1 MVDLRSQDSFDA
13 KSPALEHFLVEG
25 LHCPSCI
32 REIEGALK
40 NKPIIKNARVNLT
53 TQRLAVEWSGIS
65 PDTAANSDEV
75 IETLKG
81 LGFKG
86 YLFRDDPS
94 AADDDK
100 EGRRLLI
107 CMAVAGFAMMNIM
120 LLSISDWAGS
130 DMGDKTR
137 VFFHWLS
144 ALIALP
150 AAAVAGMP
158 FYKSAWGALKART
171 LNMDVP
177 ISLAVIL
184 SLGMSVMQTILHA
197 EDTYYDAAVMLLFFL
212 LIGRYLD
219 RKMRNHARATAHN
232 LMSYRPNKATIVT
245 ESGETESTVIE
256 LLSPD
261 MIVRV
266 APGERIPV
274 DGVIIRGLSEV
285 DTSLVTG
292 ETLPVKAGIDD
303 KVFAGTMNVS
313 GALDIRITALS
324 GKTLLDEIIGL
335 METAEQGRAKY
346 VRLADKAAQI
356 YAPAVHLLALF
367 TFAGWMIFSSVGWQ
381 QSLITAIAVLI
392 ITCPCALG
400 LAVPVVQIVASS
412 RLFKNGIL
420 VKAPDGLERLAEVD
434 TIAFDKTGTLT
445 LGQPEIANGDE
456 LAPADLERAAS
467 LAKTSTH
474 PLCRAL
480 IVACHE
486 RDIPTIATD
495 SPLHE
500 EPGMGLKAMING
512 REVRLGN
519 RDWCAV
525 PAELNDN
532 ARYSELWLRDGD
544 REPVFLAFQDRLRR
558 DAPQVVQWFRNK
570 GFDILLL
577 SGDRPDVV
585 AEVAGKLGVTDYL
598 GAAKPQDKI
607 DRLEELKARGRKILM
622 VGDGLNDAPALA
634 AAHVSISP
642 ASAADVSQNAA
653 DFIFQSQNLDSIV
666 RAWQVAKSSRRLV
679 FTNFALAALYNVIA
693 VPFAAAGL
701 LTPLIAAIAMSSS
714 SILVTGNALRLN
726 LVKLFVSK
734 ATPTATVA
742 AKSCCSEPAAAAEVK
757 SCCKGN

>member
-1 MVDLRSQDSFDA
+1 MAALKSQDAFDR
-13 KSPALEHFLVEG
+13 KGPELEYFLVEG

-32 REIEGALK
+32 REIEGALGQ
-40 NKPIIKNARVNLT
+40 NPIIKNARLNLT
-53 TQRLAVEWSGIS
+53 TQRLAVEWSGDS
-65 PDTAANSDEV
+65 ADTEANSDEV
-75 IETLKG
+75 IETLKD

-86 YLFRDDPS
+86 YLFKDDPS
-94 AADDDK
+94 AAAADK
-100 EGRRLLI
+100 ESRWLLI
-107 CMAVAGFAMMNIM
+107 CMGIAGFAMMNIM
-120 LLSISDWAGS
+120 LLSVSDWAGS
-130 DMGDKTR
+130 DMGEQTR
-137 VFFHWLS
+137 GFFHWIS

-150 AAAVAGMP
+150 ACAVAGMP
-158 FYKSAWGALKART
+158 FYKSAWGSLKARR

-184 SLGMSVMQTILHA
+184 SLLMSVMQTLNGGQ
-197 EDTYYDAAVMLLFFL
+197 DTYYDAAVMLLFFL
-212 LIGRYLD
+212 LIGRFLD

-232 LMSYRPNKATIVT
+232 LMSYRPNKATVVT
-245 ESGETESTVIE
+245 QGGDTETCAIE
-256 LLSPD
+256 LLEPE
-261 MIVRV
+261 MVVRV

-274 DGVIIRGLSEV
+274 DGEIIRGTSEV

-292 ETLPVKAGIDD
+292 ETIPVKAIIGD
-303 KVFAGTMNVS
+303 KVFTGTMNVS
-313 GALDIRITALS
+313 GALDIRVTALS

-356 YAPAVHLLALF
+356 YAPAVHLLALA
-367 TFAGWMIFSSVGWQ
+367 TFLGWMIFSTVGWE

-412 RLFKNGIL
+412 RLFKSGIL
-420 VKAPDGLERLAEVD
+420 VKAPDGLERLAEID

-445 LGQPEIANGDE
+445 LGQPEIANGDDID
-456 LAPADLERAAS
+456 PADLELAAS

-486 RDIPTIATD
+486 RDIPTIATE

-500 EPGMGLKAMING
+500 EPGMGLKATTHG

-525 PAELNDN
+525 PTHIQENT
-532 ARYSELWLRDGD
+532 RYSELWLKVEGRDA
-544 REPVFLAFQDRLRR
+544 VFLAFQDRLRT
-558 DAPQVVQWFRNK
+558 DAAQVVAWFQNK

-585 AEVAGKLGVTDYL
+585 AEVAGKLGITDYM

-607 DRLEELKARGRKILM
+607 DRLEDLKAQGRKILM
-622 VGDGLNDAPALA
+622 VGDGLNDAPALSA
-634 AAHVSISP
+634 AYVSISP
-642 ASAADVSQNAA
+642 STAADVSQNAA

-666 RAWQVAKSSRRLV
+666 RAYQVSHMSRKLV
-679 FTNFALAALYNVIA
+679 FTNFALAAIYNLIA
-693 VPFAAAGL
+693 VPFAAAGFL
-701 LTPLIAAIAMSSS
+701 SPLIAAIAMSSS
-714 SILVTGNALRLN
+714 SILVTSNALRLN
-726 LVKLFVSK
+726 LVKLFDSRTGK
-734 ATPTATVA
+734 
-742 AKSCCSEPAAAAEVK
+742 
-757 SCCKGN
+757 

>member
-1 MVDLRSQDSFDA
+1 MTVL
-13 KSPALEHFLVEG
+13 KSANHFGGNFGGKKPAIEHFLVEG

-32 REIEGALK
+32 REIEGTLREKTIVK
-40 NKPIIKNARVNLT
+40 NVRLNLT
-53 TQRLAVEWSGIS
+53 THRLAVEWARDSA
-65 PDTAANSDEV
+65 DFHENVTDNNDE
-75 IETLKG
+75 IITSLKE

-94 AADDDK
+94 AAKDDK
-100 EGRRLLI
+100 EGRWLLI
-107 CMAVAGFAMMNIM
+107 CMAIAGFAMMNIM
-120 LLSISDWAGS
+120 LFSVSEWAGS
-130 DMGDKTR
+130 DMGTQTR
-137 VFFHWLS
+137 GFFNWVS

-150 AAAVAGMP
+150 AASIAGMP
-158 FYKSAWGALKART
+158 FFKSAWGALRART

-184 SLGMSVMQTILHA
+184 SLGMSVMQTILQSG
-197 EDTYYDAAVMLLFFL
+197 DTYYDAAVMLLFFL

-232 LMSYRPNKATIVT
+232 LMSYRPSKATIVKPDGTT
-245 ESGETESTVIE
+245 EGCVIE
-256 LLSPD
+256 MLSPD

-266 APGERIPV
+266 APGESIPV
-274 DGVIIRGLSEV
+274 DGIIIRGTSEV

-292 ETLPVKAGIDD
+292 ETLPVKATIED
-303 KVFAGTMNVS
+303 KVFAGTMNIN
-313 GALDIRITALS
+313 GALDIRITALA

-335 METAEQGRAKY
+335 METAEQGRARY

-356 YAPAVHLLALF
+356 YAPAVHLLALL
-367 TFAGWMIFSSVGWQ
+367 TFIGWMTFSMVGWQ

-420 VKAPDGLERLAEVD
+420 VKAPDGLERLAEIDVV
-434 TIAFDKTGTLT
+434 AFDKTGTLT
-445 LGQPEIANGDE
+445 LGQPGMANGDDID
-456 LAPADLERAAS
+456 PKDLELAAS

-486 RDIPTIATD
+486 RGIATIATD

-500 EPGMGLKAMING
+500 EPGMGLRATIDG

-519 RDWCAV
+519 RDWCGI
-525 PAELNDN
+525 PADIEENT
-532 ARYSELWLRDGD
+532 RYSELWLKSGTA
-544 REPVFLAFQDRLRR
+544 EPVFFAFQDRLRA
-558 DAPQVVQWFRNK
+558 DAAQVVDWFRNK

-585 AEVAGKLGVTDYL
+585 ADVSKELGITDFT

-607 DRLEELKARGRKILM
+607 MRLEQLKARGKKILM
-622 VGDGLNDAPALA
+622 VGDGLNDAPALSA
-634 AAHVSISP
+634 AYVSISP
-642 ASAADVSQNAA
+642 STAADISQNAA
-653 DFIFQSQNLDSIV
+653 DFIFQSQSLDSIV
-666 RAWQVAKSSRRLV
+666 RAYQISRSSRRLV
-679 FTNFALAALYNVIA
+679 FINFGFAAVYNIIA
-693 VPFAAAGL
+693 VPFAAAGM
-701 LTPLIAAIAMSSS
+701 LTPLIAALAMSGS
-714 SILVTGNALRLN
+714 SIVVIANALRLN
-726 LVKLFVSK
+726 LGKLFSSRPSINSSSNSGENK
-734 ATPTATVA
+734 
-742 AKSCCSEPAAAAEVK
+742 
-757 SCCKGN
+757 

>member
-1 MVDLRSQDSFDA
+1 MVALKSQDNFDH
-13 KSPALEHFLVEG
+13 KSPKLEHFLVEG

-32 REIEGALK
+32 REIEGALQQ
-40 NKPIIKNARVNLT
+40 KPIIKNVRLNLT
-53 TQRLAVEWSGIS
+53 TQRLAVEWAGDH
-65 PDTAANSDEV
+65 PDSAANSDEV
-75 IETLKG
+75 IDTLKG

-86 YLFRDDPS
+86 YLFKDDPS
-94 AADDDK
+94 AISDDK
-100 EGRRLLI
+100 ESRWLLI
-107 CMAVAGFAMMNIM
+107 CMGIAGFAMMNIM
-120 LLSISDWAGS
+120 LLSVSDWAGS
-130 DMGDKTR
+130 DMGSQTR
-137 VFFHWLS
+137 GLFHWIS

-158 FYKSAWGALKART
+158 FYKSAWGAVKARK

-184 SLGMSVMQTILHA
+184 SLGMSVMQTLSHA

-212 LIGRYLD
+212 LIGRFLD

-245 ESGETESTVIE
+245 DDGHTESRAIE
-256 LLSPD
+256 LLACD
-261 MIVRV
+261 MVVRV
-266 APGERIPV
+266 AAGERIPV
-274 DGVIIRGLSEV
+274 DGIIIRGTSEV

-292 ETLPVKAGIDD
+292 ETLPVKATTDD

-313 GALDIRITALS
+313 GALDIKITALT

-367 TFAGWMIFSSVGWQ
+367 TFAGWMVFSTVGWE

-434 TIAFDKTGTLT
+434 VIAFDKTGTLT
-445 LGQPEIANGDE
+445 LGQPEIANGDQINPTHME
-456 LAPADLERAAS
+456 LAAS

-486 RDIPTIATD
+486 RGIPTIATD
-495 SPLHE
+495 HPLHE
-500 EPGMGLKAMING
+500 ESGMGLKTTINDQ
-512 REVRLGN
+512 EVRLGN
-519 RDWCAV
+519 RDWCHV
-525 PAELNDN
+525 PAHVQENT
-532 ARYSELWLRDGD
+532 RYSELWLKIGD
-544 REPVFLAFQDRLRR
+544 QEAIFFAFQDRLRK
-558 DAPQVVQWFRNK
+558 DAVQVVNWLQDHKFEV
-570 GFDILLL
+570 LLL

-585 AEVAGKLGVTDYL
+585 ADVAQTLGITNYL

-607 DRLEELKARGRKILM
+607 DRLEELKAKGKKILM
-622 VGDGLNDAPALA
+622 VGDGLNDAPALSA
-634 AAHVSISP
+634 AYVSMSP
-642 ASAADVSQNAA
+642 STAADVSQNAA
-653 DFIFQSQNLDSIV
+653 DFIFQGQNLESII
-666 RAWQVAKSSRRLV
+666 RAYQISESSRKLV
-679 FTNFALAALYNVIA
+679 FANFALAAIYNMIA
-693 VPFAAAGL
+693 VPFAAAGM

-714 SILVTGNALRLN
+714 SIIVTTNALRLN
-726 LVKLFVSK
+726 LVKLWSSK
-734 ATPTATVA
+734 
-742 AKSCCSEPAAAAEVK
+742 E
-757 SCCKGN
+757 

>member
-1 MVDLRSQDSFDA
+1 MTALHSGKSFDT
-13 KSPALEHFLVEG
+13 KGPELEHFLVEG

-32 REIEGALK
+32 REIEGALQK
-40 NKPIIKNARVNLT
+40 NPIISNVRLNLT
-53 TQRLAVEWSGIS
+53 TQRLAVQWS
-65 PDTAANSDEV
+65 PDHPDNAANSDQV

-86 YLFRDDPS
+86 YLFKDDPS
-94 AADDDK
+94 AAEGDK
-100 EGRRLLI
+100 EGRWLLI
-107 CMAVAGFAMMNIM
+107 CMGIAGFAMMNIM
-120 LLSISDWAGS
+120 LLSVSDWSGT
-130 DMGDKTR
+130 DMGDQTR
-137 VFFHWLS
+137 GFFHWIS

-150 AAAVAGMP
+150 AAAIAGLP
-158 FYKSAWGALKART
+158 FYKSAWTALKSRR

-184 SLGMSVMQTILHA
+184 SLMMSVMQTLTRGG
-197 EDTYYDAAVMLLFFL
+197 DTYYDAAVMLLFFL
-212 LIGRYLD
+212 LIGRFLD

-232 LMSYRPNKATIVT
+232 LMSYRPSKATVVNPDGDT
-245 ESGETESTVIE
+245 SSCSIE
-256 LLSPD
+256 LLATE
-261 MIVRV
+261 MVVRV

-274 DGVIIRGLSEV
+274 DGVIVRGTSEV

-292 ETLPVKAGIDD
+292 ETLPVKATLDD

-313 GALDIRITALS
+313 GALDIRVTALT

-356 YAPAVHLLALF
+356 YAPAVHLLALS
-367 TFAGWMIFSSVGWQ
+367 TFLGWMIFTSVGWE

-412 RLFKNGIL
+412 RLFNNGIL
-420 VKAPDGLERLAEVD
+420 VKAPDGLERLAEID
-434 TIAFDKTGTLT
+434 TIVFDKTGTLT

-456 LAPADLERAAS
+456 LAPETLELAAS

-480 IVACHE
+480 VVACHD

-500 EPGMGLKAMING
+500 EPGMGLKATING

-519 RDWCAV
+519 REWCDVDMAIQ
-525 PAELNDN
+525 ANT
-532 ARYSELWLRDGD
+532 RYSELWLKAEGK
-544 REPVFLAFQDRLRR
+544 EAIFLAFQDRLRK
-558 DAPQVVQWFRNK
+558 DAVQVVAWFQNK

-585 AEVAGKLGVTDYL
+585 ADVAAKLGITEFV

-607 DRLEELKARGRKILM
+607 DRLEELKAQGKKILM
-622 VGDGLNDAPALA
+622 VGDGLNDAPALRA
-634 AAHVSISP
+634 SYVSISP
-642 ASAADVSQNAA
+642 STAADVSQNAA
-653 DFIFQSQNLDSIV
+653 DFIFQSQELDSIV
-666 RAWQVAKSSRRLV
+666 RAWQVSHMSRKLV
-679 FTNFALAALYNVIA
+679 FTNFALAAVYNLIA
-693 VPFAAAGL
+693 VPFAAAGF

-714 SILVTGNALRLN
+714 SIVVTANALRLN
-726 LVKLFVSK
+726 MTKLYS
-734 ATPTATVA
+734 
-742 AKSCCSEPAAAAEVK
+742 SR
-757 SCCKGN
+757 GDR

>member
-1 MVDLRSQDSFDA
+1 MVASPTHSSSQTA
-13 KSPALEHFLVEG
+13 HAPIEHFLVEG

-32 REIEGALK
+32 REIEGALHQK
-40 NKPIIKNARVNLT
+40 ASVKLARVNLT
-53 TQRLAVEWSGIS
+53 TQRLAVEWATDA
-65 PDTAANSDEV
+65 PDSAANSDEV
-75 IETLKG
+75 INTLKD

-86 YLFRDDPS
+86 YLFKDDPS
-94 AADDDK
+94 AAAGDK
-100 EGRRLLI
+100 EGRWLLI
-107 CMAVAGFAMMNIM
+107 CMAIAGFAMMNIM
-120 LLSISDWAGS
+120 LLSISDWGGT
-130 DMGDKTR
+130 DMGDQTR
-137 VFFHWLS
+137 TFFHWVS

-150 AAAVAGMP
+150 ASVVAGMP
-158 FYKSAWGALKART
+158 FYKSAWGALKARS

-184 SLGMSVMQTILHA
+184 SLGMSVMQTLIHA

-212 LIGRYLD
+212 LIGRFLD
-219 RKMRNHARATAHN
+219 KKMRNHARATAHN
-232 LMSYRPNKATIVT
+232 LMSYRPNKATLVLPDGTT
-245 ESGETESTVIE
+245 ENCPIE
-256 LLSPD
+256 LLRTEQL
-261 MIVRV
+261 VRV

-274 DGVIIRGLSEV
+274 DGVILKGLSEV

-292 ETLPVKAGIDD
+292 ETLPVKATIDD
-303 KVFAGTMNVS
+303 TVFAGTTNIS

-346 VRLADKAAQI
+346 VRLADKAAQV
-356 YAPAVHLLALF
+356 YAPVVHLLALF
-367 TFAGWMIFSSVGWQ
+367 TFLGWMLLSTVGWQ

-420 VKAPDGLERLAEVD
+420 VKAPDGLERLAEID

-445 LGQPEIANGDE
+445 LGQPEIANGDDVDPKALE
-456 LAPADLERAAS
+456 LAAS

-486 RDIPTIATD
+486 RDIPTIATP

-500 EPGMGLKAMING
+500 EPGMGLRATIDG

-519 RDWCAV
+519 RDWCDV
-525 PAELNDN
+525 PAHIQENT
-532 ARYSELWLRDGD
+532 RYSELWLKAGD
-544 REPVFLAFQDRLRR
+544 QAPVFLAFQDRLRK
-558 DAPQVVQWFRNK
+558 DADQVVDWFK
-570 GFDILLL
+570 KKDFEILLL

-585 AEVAGKLGVTDYL
+585 QDVAQKLGVSTYL

-607 DRLEELKARGRKILM
+607 DRLEALKAEGRKILM
-622 VGDGLNDAPALA
+622 VGDGLNDAPALSA
-634 AAHVSISP
+634 AYVSISP
-642 ASAADVSQNAA
+642 STAADVSQNAA

-666 RAWQVAKSSRRLV
+666 RAYQVAKSSRRLV
-679 FTNFALAALYNVIA
+679 FVNFALAAIYNVIA
-693 VPFAAAGL
+693 VPFAAAGM
-701 LTPLIAAIAMSSS
+701 LTPMIAAIAMSAS
-714 SILVTGNALRLN
+714 SIVVTANALRLN
-726 LVKLFVSK
+726 LEKLFHSR
-734 ATPTATVA
+734 
-742 AKSCCSEPAAAAEVK
+742 SGLSD
-757 SCCKGN
+757 G

>member
-1 MVDLRSQDSFDA
+1 MTA
-13 KSPALEHFLVEG
+13 AAPYPAAQTASVEHFLVEG

-32 REIEGALK
+32 REIEGALQK
-40 NKPIIKNARVNLT
+40 KASVKQARVNLT
-53 TQRLAVEWSGIS
+53 TQRLAVEWSGTH
-65 PDTAANSDEV
+65 PDTSANSDDV
-75 IETLKG
+75 IDTLKD

-86 YLFRDDPS
+86 YLFKDDPS
-94 AADDDK
+94 AAAGDK
-100 EGRRLLI
+100 EGRWLLI
-107 CMAVAGFAMMNIM
+107 CLGIAGFAMMNIM
-120 LLSISDWAGS
+120 LLSISSWDGS
-130 DMGDKTR
+130 EMGDQTR
-137 VFFHWLS
+137 NFFHWIS

-150 AAAVAGMP
+150 ASVVAGMP

-184 SLGMSVMQTILHA
+184 SLGMSVMQTLTHG

-212 LIGRYLD
+212 LIGRFLD
-219 RKMRNHARATAHN
+219 KKMRNHARATAHN
-232 LMSYRPNKATIVT
+232 LMSYRPNKATLVR
-245 ESGETESTVIE
+245 EDGETENCPIE
-256 LLSPD
+256 LLCTD
-261 MIVRV
+261 QTVRV
-266 APGERIPV
+266 AAGERIPV
-274 DGVIIRGLSEV
+274 DGVILSGLSEV

-292 ETLPVKAGIDD
+292 ETLPVKATVED
-303 KVFAGTMNVS
+303 KVFAGTTNIS

-367 TFAGWMIFSSVGWQ
+367 TFLGWMLLSTVGWQ
-381 QSLITAIAVLI
+381 QSLTTAIAVLI

-445 LGQPEIANGDE
+445 LGQPEIANGDDVDPKALE
-456 LAPADLERAAS
+456 LAAS

-486 RDIPTIATD
+486 RDIPTVATS
-495 SPLHE
+495 SPLFE
-500 EPGMGLKAMING
+500 EAGMGLRATLDGK
-512 REVRLGN
+512 EVRLGN

-525 PAELNDN
+525 PPDMQENT
-532 ARYSELWLRDGD
+532 RYSELWLKVGD
-544 REPVFLAFQDRLRR
+544 ETPVFLAFQDRLRK
-558 DAPQVVQWFRNK
+558 DADQVVAWFQKK
-570 GFDILLL
+570 GFNVLLL

-585 AEVAGKLGVTDYL
+585 TDVAGKLGITDFL

-607 DRLEELKARGRKILM
+607 DRLETLKAQGHKILM

-634 AAHVSISP
+634 AAYVSISP
-642 ASAADVSQNAA
+642 STAADVSQNAA
-653 DFIFQSQNLDSIV
+653 DFIFQSQSLDSIV
-666 RAWQVAKSSRRLV
+666 RAYQVAKSSRRLV
-679 FTNFALAALYNVIA
+679 FINFALAALYNMIA

-701 LTPLIAAIAMSSS
+701 LTPLIAAIAMSAS
-714 SILVTGNALRLN
+714 SIVVTANALRLN
-726 LVKLFVSK
+726 LDKLFHSK
-734 ATPTATVA
+734 G
-742 AKSCCSEPAAAAEVK
+742 SS
-757 SCCKGN
+757 SNG

>member
-1 MVDLRSQDSFDA
+1 MTIPKSETVFGR
-13 KSPALEHFLVEG
+13 KSPVREHFVVEG

-40 NKPIIKNARVNLT
+40 RNPIIKNVRLNLT
-53 TQRLAVEWSGIS
+53 TQRLAVEWAGDS
-65 PDTAANSDEV
+65 PEAVANNNEV
-75 IETLKG
+75 IGTLKD

-86 YLFRDDPS
+86 YLFKDNPS
-94 AADDDK
+94 AAGDDK
-100 EGRRLLI
+100 ESRWLLI
-107 CMAVAGFAMMNIM
+107 CMAISGFATMNIM
-120 LLSISDWAGS
+120 LLPVSDWAGT
-130 DMGDKTR
+130 DMGDNSR
-137 VFFHWLS
+137 RFSHWIA
-144 ALIALP
+144 ALISLP
-150 AAAVAGMP
+150 AAAIAGMP
-158 FYKSAWGALKART
+158 FYKSAWGALKVRS

-184 SLGMSVMQTILHA
+184 TLLMSVMLSLNHGA
-197 EDTYYDAAVMLLFFL
+197 ETYYDAAVMLLFFL
-212 LIGRYLD
+212 LIGRFLD

-232 LMSYRPNKATIVT
+232 LMSYRPSTATVVT
-245 ESGETESTVIE
+245 ENGETESCAIE
-256 LLSPD
+256 LLD
-261 MIVRV
+261 TEMVVRV

-274 DGVIIRGLSEV
+274 DGVIIQGVSEV
-285 DTSLVTG
+285 DNGLVTG
-292 ETLPVKAGIDD
+292 ETIPVRSTIED

-313 GALDIRITALS
+313 GALDIRVTALS

-356 YAPAVHLLALF
+356 YAPVVHLLALA
-367 TFAGWMIFSSVGWQ
+367 TFLGWMIFSSVGWE

-420 VKAPDGLERLAEVD
+420 VKAPDGLERLAEID

-445 LGQPEIANGDE
+445 LGQPEIANGDDIG
-456 LAPADLERAAS
+456 PADLELAAS

-486 RDIPTIATD
+486 RHIPTIATA

-500 EPGMGLKAMING
+500 EPGMGLKATIDG

-519 RDWCAV
+519 RDWCQV
-525 PAELNDN
+525 PMNIQENS
-532 ARYSELWLRDGD
+532 RFSELWLKVEGK
-544 REPVFLAFQDRLRR
+544 EAVFLAFQDRLRR
-558 DAPQVVQWFRNK
+558 DAVQVVTWFKNK

-585 AEVAGKLGVTDYL
+585 ADVAHKLGIADYL
-598 GAAKPQDKI
+598 GAARPQDKI
-607 DRLEELKARGRKILM
+607 DRLETLKAKGKKILM
-622 VGDGLNDAPALA
+622 VGDGLNDAPALS

-642 ASAADVSQNAA
+642 STAADVSQNAA

-666 RAWQVAKSSRRLV
+666 RAWQVSNMSRKLV
-679 FTNFALAALYNVIA
+679 LTNFALAAIYNVIA
-693 VPFAAAGL
+693 LPFAAAGFL
-701 LTPLIAAIAMSSS
+701 SPLIAAIVMSSS
-714 SILVTGNALRLN
+714 SILVIANALRLN
-726 LVKLFVSK
+726 RVKLFS
-734 ATPTATVA
+734 
-742 AKSCCSEPAAAAEVK
+742 SPA
-757 SCCKGN
+757 GQ

>member
-1 MVDLRSQDSFDA
+1 MAVLQSDNPYGDKGPL
-13 KSPALEHFLVEG
+13 LEYFLVEG

-40 NKPIIKNARVNLT
+40 DNPTIKNARLNLT
-53 TQRLAVEWSGIS
+53 TGRLAVEWMSGNT
-65 PDTAANSDEV
+65 DATANNDDV
-75 IETLKG
+75 IDTLKS

-86 YLFRDDPS
+86 YMFKDSPA
-94 AADDDK
+94 AADDNK
-100 EGRRLLI
+100 EGRWLLI
-107 CMAVAGFAMMNIM
+107 CMAIAGFAMMNIM

-130 DMGDKTR
+130 DMGEQTR
-137 VFFHWLS
+137 GFFHWIS

-150 AAAVAGMP
+150 AATIAGMP
-158 FYKSAWGALKART
+158 FYKSAWGALKARR

-184 SLGMSVMQTILHA
+184 SLVMSLIQTMNHA
-197 EDTYYDAAVMLLFFL
+197 QDTYYDAAIMLLFFL
-212 LIGRYLD
+212 LIGRFLD

-232 LMSYRPNKATIVT
+232 LMSYRPGKATIVL
-245 ESGETESTVIE
+245 ESGETESCAIE
-256 LLSPD
+256 LLD
-261 MIVRV
+261 TNMIVRV

-274 DGVIIRGLSEV
+274 DGVILSGISEV

-292 ETLPVKAGIDD
+292 ETLPVKSQKED
-303 KVFAGTMNVS
+303 KVFSGTMNIS
-313 GALDIRITALS
+313 GALDIQVTALS

-367 TFAGWMIFSSVGWQ
+367 TFLGWLLLSSVGWQ

-420 VKAPDGLERLAEVD
+420 VKAPDGLERLAEID

-445 LGQPEIANGDE
+445 LGQPEIANANDIS
-456 LAPADLERAAS
+456 PADLERAAS

-486 RDIPTIATD
+486 RDIPTIATE

-500 EPGMGLKAMING
+500 EPGMGLKATIDG
-512 REVRLGN
+512 KEIRLGN
-519 RDWCAV
+519 REWCDV
-525 PAELNDN
+525 PATLQENT
-532 ARYSELWLRDGD
+532 RYSELWLRTEGQ
-544 REPVFLAFQDRLRR
+544 PPIFLAFQDRLRK
-558 DAPQVVQWFRNK
+558 DAPQVIKFFQDK
-570 GFDILLL
+570 GFHILLL

-585 AEVAGKLGVTDYL
+585 ADVSNTLGITDYM

-607 DRLEELKARGRKILM
+607 NRLEELKAQGKKILM
-622 VGDGLNDAPALA
+622 VGDGLNDAPALSA
-634 AAHVSISP
+634 AYVSISP
-642 ASAADVSQNAA
+642 STAADVSQNAA
-653 DFIFQSQNLDSIV
+653 DFIFQGQNLAAIV
-666 RAWQVAKSSRRLV
+666 RAWQISHMSRKLV
-679 FTNFALAALYNVIA
+679 FTNFALAAIYNMIA
-693 VPFAAAGL
+693 VPFAAAGF

-714 SILVTGNALRLN
+714 SILVTTNALRLN
-726 LVKLFVSK
+726 LVKLWKV
-734 ATPTATVA
+734 
-742 AKSCCSEPAAAAEVK
+742 
-757 SCCKGN
+757 